1 MGFYTVFYFFSI
13 MEKLKKWLKM
23 ESLEP
28 LFLFAL
34 WLFSLSR
41 LRPILFLYLI
51 SLLSLSLLQLSPPKL
66 YQILFLSPHTSV
78 FFRFNH
84 ILINSLFKHKLTI
97 SVIPISCH
105 NSDSRSLSFLLS
117 LYDASN
123 HNSHPRFYW
132 SLQKHYCSPDIK
144 CE

>member
-1 MGFYTVFYFFSI
+1 MGFYTVFYSFFHSGKTKEVVENGVSWTSFPICFMTLLSFSI
-13 MEKLKKWLKM
+13 TTH
-23 ESLEP
+23 
-28 LFLFAL
+28 
-34 WLFSLSR
+34 
-41 LRPILFLYLI
+41 LFLYLI
-51 SLLSLSLLQLSPPKL
+51 LPLFLSLLQLSPQKL
-66 YQILFLSPHTSV
+66 YQIHFLSPHTSV

-123 HNSHPRFYW
+123 HNSRPHSYW
-132 SLQKHYCSPDIK
+132 SSKEHYCSPDIK